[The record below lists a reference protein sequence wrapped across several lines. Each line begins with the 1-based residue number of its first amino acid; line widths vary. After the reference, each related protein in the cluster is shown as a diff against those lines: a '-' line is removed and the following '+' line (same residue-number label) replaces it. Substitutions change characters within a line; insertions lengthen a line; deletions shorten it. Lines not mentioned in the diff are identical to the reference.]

1 MRSNYRSNFRFS
13 YRPKFSLISCLAV
26 LLSVVLLAS
35 CRNEDGEQAFVDA
48 VEIAELGVV
57 SLQINSGPQGLTLE
71 AGTSS
76 LFTVSATLEDSSTID
91 ASAEV
96 QWSSD
101 DSSVVSVDAN
111 GLLTAGATDGA
122 AVISVRWGDI
132 VASESVAVSTAALS
146 ALSFSN
152 PPLSVSECL
161 PGTQL
166 SVAGVYTDR
175 TSDITELV
183 SSWTSS
189 DSSLASVTSSG
200 ALNTFNS
207 GAVDVTASYRG
218 LSATQNI
225 TINDSLS
232 ALSITPSTDFDLEVG
247 ATQVFSAEGTE
258 NLVSRDV
265 SSLASFSSSDTSV
278 LTFGGATA
286 TATSNTGNA
295 VVTASCGGLSS
306 SAVSVSVVLEA
317 EPTSVIVRYNGSSS
331 DPAGPF
337 SVSDSPI
344 QLNVFLRLSNGSE
357 TDITTSDFVDWS
369 VSSTISGTAATV
381 NNNGSSKGEVRFV
394 AVGRTEINV
403 VYDDSDNSDYFEASI
418 DVLVE

>member
-1 MRSNYRSNFRFS
+1 MRSNYRSNYRFS

-132 VASESVAVSTAALS
+132 VANESVAVSTAALS

-166 SVAGVYTDR
+166 SVGGVYTDR

-278 LTFGGATA
+278 LKFGGATA

>member
-1 MRSNYRSNFRFS
+1 MRSNYRSNYRFS

-175 TSDITELV
+175 TSDVTELV

>member
-57 SLQINSGPQGLTLE
+57 SLQINSGSQGLTLE

-111 GLLTAGATDGA
+111 GLLTAGATDRA

-175 TSDITELV
+175 TSDVTELV

-295 VVTASCGGLSS
+295 IVTASCGGLSS

>member
-1 MRSNYRSNFRFS
+1 MRSNYRSNYRFS
-13 YRPKFSLISCLAV
+13 YRPKFSVVSCLAV

-35 CRNEDGEQAFVDA
+35 CRNKDGEQAFVDA

-57 SLQINSGPQGLTLE
+57 SLQINSGSQGLTLE

-175 TSDITELV
+175 TSDVTELV

-258 NLVSRDV
+258 NSVSRDV

-295 VVTASCGGLSS
+295 IVTASCGGLSS

-403 VYDDSDNSDYFEASI
+403 AYDDSDNSDYFEASI

>member
-1 MRSNYRSNFRFS
+1 MRSNYRSNYRFS

-132 VASESVAVSTAALS
+132 VANESVAVSTAALS